1 MLSVVSI
8 SSAAIYRQSSLYRQ
22 SSVIRDANS
31 EHAFTDLRLF
41 LYVKERTEVTI
52 LSWGK
57 GGKDLTYTPK
67 IVGLLPYFVTNF
79 SARYNFSASNLNR
92 LRPHIKN
99 IFTFLVMVKK
109 RTSPIWETSSL
120 LYFDSFCSNE
130 IIQRLELQLLQLLR
144 QEPQFQQQP
153 S

>member
-1 MLSVVSI
+1 MNLRVFYLTRRGI
-8 SSAAIYRQSSLYRQ
+8 SDGY
-22 SSVIRDANS
+22 
-31 EHAFTDLRLF
+31 
-41 LYVKERTEVTI
+41 
-52 LSWGK
+52 
-57 GGKDLTYTPK
+57 
-67 IVGLLPYFVTNF
+67 
-79 SARYNFSASNLNR
+79 
-92 LRPHIKN
+92 N

-153 S
+153 F

>member
-1 MLSVVSI
+1 M
-8 SSAAIYRQSSLYRQ
+8 
-22 SSVIRDANS
+22 
-31 EHAFTDLRLF
+31 
-41 LYVKERTEVTI
+41 
-52 LSWGK
+52 GK
-57 GGKDLTYTPK
+57 GKKRLDLYAKKCGPSPLLRYKFLGPLQFLGLELESFAAAHKKYFHVFSNGKK
-67 IVGLLPYFVTNF
+67 E
-79 SARYNFSASNLNR
+79 
-92 LRPHIKN
+92 
-99 IFTFLVMVKK
+99 

>member
-1 MLSVVSI
+1 MG
-8 SSAAIYRQSSLYRQ
+8 
-22 SSVIRDANS
+22 
-31 EHAFTDLRLF
+31 
-41 LYVKERTEVTI
+41 KE
-52 LSWGK
+52 
-57 GGKDLTYTPK
+57 GKDLTYTPK
-67 IVGLLPYFVTNF
+67 IAGLLPYFGTNF

-99 IFTFLVMVKK
+99 IFTFLLMVKK